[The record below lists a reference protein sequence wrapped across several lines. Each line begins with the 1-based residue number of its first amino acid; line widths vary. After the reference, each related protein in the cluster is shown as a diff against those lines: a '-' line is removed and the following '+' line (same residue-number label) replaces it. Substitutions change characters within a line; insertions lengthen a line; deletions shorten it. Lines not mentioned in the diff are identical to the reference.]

1 MSEKFLRRSAKT
13 AARALGDEMIVL
25 SIVDSTLFTLNETAR
40 LVWEASD
47 GHRSLRAIV
56 ADDIVPQFEIDPET
70 AYRDALELAEELAR
84 RGILELSDKPLEPAD
99 R

>member
-1 MSEKFLRRSAKT
+1 MSDKFFRRSLKT

-25 SIVDSTLFTLNETAR
+25 SVMDSTLFSLNETAR
-40 LVWEASD
+40 LVWEAAD
-47 GHRSLRAIV
+47 GRRPLRAIV
-56 ADDIVPQFEIDPET
+56 AEVIVPQFEIDAET

-84 RGILELSDKPLEPAD
+84 HGVLEASDEPLEQAS